1 MSKARQIA
9 NLLADLDD
17 VATSGQ
23 YADLAGNPSAVSTFT
38 NDSGYITAAALPTNV
53 SELSN
58 DSSYA
63 TTTQVAAAVS
73 DLVDAAPAALDTL
86 NELAAALGDDADYA
100 ASTATAIGL
109 KANQSQVTSIA
120 STQSTDGGR
129 ITVLEAQYRATA
141 EHTATAGQTALTIS
155 GLSAQPSDLEVFMN
169 GIRLASSDYS
179 STYASNVSTVTLGEA
194 AVVGDVFELVAWKI

>member
-23 YADLAGNPSAVSTFT
+23 YADLAGNPSVVSTFT
-38 NDSGYITAAALPTNV
+38 NDSGYITSAALPTNV
-53 SELSN
+53 SELTN
-58 DSSYA
+58 DSNYA
-63 TTTQVAAAVS
+63 TTTQVATAVS
-73 DLVDAAPAALDTL
+73 DLVDSAPAALDTL

-109 KANQSQVTSIA
+109 KADQSQVTSIA
-120 STQSTDGGR
+120 NTQSTNGGR

-141 EHTATAGQTALTIS
+141 EHTGTAGQTQMTIS
-155 GLSAQPSDLEVFMN
+155 GLAAQPTDLEVFMN
-169 GIRLASSDYS
+169 GIRLASSDFS
-179 STYASNVSTVTLGEA
+179 STFGSGVSTVTLGEA
-194 AVVGDVFELVAWKI
+194 AVAGDVFELVAWKI

>member
-1 MSKARQIA
+1 M
-9 NLLADLDD
+9 
-17 VATSGQ
+17 
-23 YADLAGNPSAVSTFT
+23 
-38 NDSGYITAAALPTNV
+38 
-53 SELSN
+53 
-58 DSSYA
+58 
-63 TTTQVAAAVS
+63 AAAVS
-73 DLVDAAPAALDTL
+73 DLVDSAPAALDTL